1 MRPADFLFAMATTN
15 PMKGTYPNSPPAVS
29 KKTFTISGILTTVHG
44 LEDLPAEAT
53 NVTCLWLLHPRLQT
67 QSCMEPVAASAIT
80 DWNHRL
86 KAVGS
91 AGHTVGLIAAS
102 FDQRNHGS
110 REVNKLAN
118 ETWRSGNESHAQD
131 MLGTYRSSGAPVF
144 LLILL
149 MVRRWDRNR
158 CVPIDNL
165 HFVLHFSHI

>member
-1 MRPADFLFAMATTN
+1 MATTN
-15 PMKGTYPNSPPAVS
+15 PMKGTYPNSPPTVS

-67 QSCMEPVAASAIT
+67 QTCMEPVAASAIT
-80 DWNHRL
+80 DWNHQP
-86 KAVGS
+86 KAAES
-91 AGHTVGLIAAS
+91 AGLIAAS

-131 MLGTYRSSGAPVF
+131 MLGIYRSSGAPVF

-149 MVRRWDRNR
+149 TARRWDRNR
-158 CVPIDNL
+158 CVPIDDL
-165 HFVLHFSHI
+165 YFVLHFPYI

>member
-1 MRPADFLFAMATTN
+1 
-15 PMKGTYPNSPPAVS
+15 MKGTYPNSPPTVS

-44 LEDLPAEAT
+44 LEALPAEAI

-67 QSCMEPVAASAIT
+67 QTCMEPVAASAIT
-80 DWNHRL
+80 DWNHQPI
-86 KAVGS
+86 AAES
-91 AGHTVGLIAAS
+91 AGHTIGLIAAS

-131 MLGTYRSSGAPVF
+131 MLGIYRSSGAPVF

-149 MVRRWDRNR
+149 TARRWDRNR
-158 CVPIDNL
+158 CVPIDDL
-165 HFVLHFSHI
+165 YFVLHFPHI